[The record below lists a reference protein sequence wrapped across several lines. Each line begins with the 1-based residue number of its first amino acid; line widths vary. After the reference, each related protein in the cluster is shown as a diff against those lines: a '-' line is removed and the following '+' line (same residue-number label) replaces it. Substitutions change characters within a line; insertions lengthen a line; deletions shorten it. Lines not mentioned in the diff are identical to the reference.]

1 MSIRGGNRIR
11 RLELVR
17 VQPDRSRKFADRVLV
32 LAGMDPYKLRQ
43 HARLVAFHNDRLFL
57 APPLLRDEHVEAR
70 VSTAIDGAD
79 VTGSADDRRSG
90 TLHSGPLAT
99 AEEDEVEVTR
109 HRLMEALDL
118 LGLAERGTVV

>member
-1 MSIRGGNRIR
+1 LRHPFFEMSTLN
-11 RLELVR
+11 
-17 VQPDRSRKFADRVLV
+17 
-32 LAGMDPYKLRQ
+32 
-43 HARLVAFHNDRLFL
+43 
-57 APPLLRDEHVEAR
+57 

-90 TLHSGPLAT
+90 TLHSRSLAT

-118 LGLAERGTVV
+118 LGPAKRGTVVWEPGHTP